1 MSGNKIND
9 FAGYSTWWRY
19 DKLYRCKLCN
29 KSFDQNLNLTL
40 HRRIHTGERPY
51 LCEVC
56 GWTFT
61 QKSNLTVHQRIHAG
75 EKPYSC
81 DLCGK
86 SFTRYGNLRRHQLI
100 HTNQLNNVITNT
112 AQM

>member
-9 FAGYSTWWRY
+9 LAGYSTWWRY
-19 DKLYRCKLCN
+19 VKLYRCNLCN
-29 KSFDQNLNLTL
+29 RSFNQNLNLTL
-40 HRRIHTGERPY
+40 HRRMHTGERPY
-51 LCEVC
+51 SCDVC

-61 QKSNLTVHQRIHAG
+61 QKSNFTVHQRIHTG
-75 EKPYSC
+75 EKPYLC

-86 SFTRYGNLRRHQLI
+86 YFSRYGNLRRHQLI
-100 HTNQLNNVITNT
+100 HINELNNIITNT